1 MVQQESAASTASR
14 ARSRSIL
21 CGTADPD
28 LRMARHRTQAA
39 MAMESPVPSD
49 QMRGFPDRHNG

>member
-28 LRMARHRTQAA
+28 LRMARHRTQTAGMKKPA
-39 MAMESPVPSD
+39 S
-49 QMRGFPDRHNG
+49 PDR

>member
-21 CGTADPD
+21 RADHD
-28 LRMARHRTQAA
+28 LRLARHRTQTAGMKKPA
-39 MAMESPVPSD
+39 S
-49 QMRGFPDRHNG
+49 PDR